1 MKKTNDSEY
10 FNSPEIN
17 EFFEYKRFDKEKYS
31 PLEMSKSPLELEKRS
46 ESFNESNQNE
56 DHDTYKKELS
66 LDQKSLNY
74 QSQKQLIQQNM
85 PTGNV
90 ITKALSTL
98 TSAAVVTVASVAV
111 LTTSPTYYI
120 EEYIETN
127 PGMDYVAVT
136 VDLDGILE
144 ANKDVISIGD
154 YYIEIPINEENKKIE
169 IEEGKNTY
177 LITGLIPN
185 ETYTY
190 NFIGNEENGTNET
203 TYYQDTITTSSEG
216 EATAIYD
223 ERNSLFLFNE
233 ETHKANYEYS
243 IYLSD
248 YYNQY
253 PNAVLYACSEKQTN
267 LSRFSNILHFNDTFN
282 NDRFYQ
288 GQIENINSEYLYLY
302 IVSQS
307 ENYARSE
314 LNVLFEKEIKID
326 YPGNWDDLPFD
337 IYRIKKDLETHELLP
352 DTITISGTLD
362 LLDNTY
368 QYYAHIKQM
377 DSEGNVLREE
387 EANYTIDNGLMKYTI
402 IADAYYGV
410 SKYQYII
417 YYENEISELEEV
429 YRSEEFSYTISQEF
443 SGTYQAKNPRDAVI
457 NYYDDY
463 ITITV
468 NPEFVSNYNNYYYVL
483 TVTNSDGSLLGEYS
497 GVEEAVIRIDAYQ
510 TLDIINFGYK
520 IYGSFVNGEIEFV
533 SLNKEGKIPL
543 DIYRIKK
550 DLETHELLPDTITIS
565 GTLDLLDNTYQYYA
579 HIKQMDSEGNVLRE
593 EEANYT
599 IDNGLMK
606 YTIIADAYYGVS
618 KYQYIIYYENE
629 ISELEEVYRSEEFSY
644 TISQEFSG
652 TYQAKN
658 PRDAVINY
666 YDDYITITVNPEFVS
681 NYNNYYYVL
690 TVTNSDG
697 SLLGEYSGVE
707 EAVIRIDAYQTL
719 DIINFGYKIYGS
731 FVNGEIE
738 FVSLNKEGKL
748 NYPKFSLLPEVNFN
762 GENYEINYTCDMI
775 FDYSTAI
782 LNLVVT
788 ANSNVYNKQITPV
801 NSSGTIVL
809 DMLTGE
815 IGEISVSGSL
825 TFTDNQLIPQV
836 QEMKITGEIYT
847 IEHVFNAKLTADL
860 SYFATSEGMIPVYLE
875 FSYYLPSNYSI
886 QITETTSAFA
896 TTVPL
901 TSNYSFTT
909 INTSDEGN
917 VIIQVLDESG
927 NPYLNSQ
934 TFVVSKSLAESNYVS
949 PTVTSL
955 NPGDS
960 VVTYNED
967 GTINIYRDLSFE
979 TSDPNIY
986 YNARLGWNGTNED
999 GEFVSYYYDLIGRN
1013 RYAIIENIPARNYFF
1028 VYDYMYDYNGV
1039 SYIMYEE
1046 MPSGSA
1052 GFSVEE
1058 YSVET
1063 NVADGQTNIKIN
1075 ICNQGMLV
1083 NKIVVNGIEYE
1094 YTSYTGITD
1103 TYPTLVIEGE
1113 IEITSIIIYHGG
1125 YYYNYEFY
1133 QNDITMKGA
1142 TYREVVIV

>member
-1 MKKTNDSEY
+1 M
-10 FNSPEIN
+10 
-17 EFFEYKRFDKEKYS
+17 
-31 PLEMSKSPLELEKRS
+31 
-46 ESFNESNQNE
+46 
-56 DHDTYKKELS
+56 
-66 LDQKSLNY
+66 
-74 QSQKQLIQQNM
+74 
-85 PTGNV
+85 
-90 ITKALSTL
+90 
-98 TSAAVVTVASVAV
+98 
-111 LTTSPTYYI
+111 
-120 EEYIETN
+120 
-127 PGMDYVAVT
+127 
-136 VDLDGILE
+136 
-144 ANKDVISIGD
+144 
-154 YYIEIPINEENKKIE
+154 
-169 IEEGKNTY
+169 
-177 LITGLIPN
+177 
-185 ETYTY
+185 
-190 NFIGNEENGTNET
+190 
-203 TYYQDTITTSSEG
+203 
-216 EATAIYD
+216 
-223 ERNSLFLFNE
+223 
-233 ETHKANYEYS
+233 
-243 IYLSD
+243 
-248 YYNQY
+248 
-253 PNAVLYACSEKQTN
+253 
-267 LSRFSNILHFNDTFN
+267 
-282 NDRFYQ
+282 
-288 GQIENINSEYLYLY
+288 
-302 IVSQS
+302 
-307 ENYARSE
+307 
-314 LNVLFEKEIKID
+314 
-326 YPGNWDDLPFD
+326 
-337 IYRIKKDLETHELLP
+337 
-352 DTITISGTLD
+352 
-362 LLDNTY
+362 
-368 QYYAHIKQM
+368 
-377 DSEGNVLREE
+377 
-387 EANYTIDNGLMKYTI
+387 
-402 IADAYYGV
+402 
-410 SKYQYII
+410 
-417 YYENEISELEEV
+417 
-429 YRSEEFSYTISQEF
+429 
-443 SGTYQAKNPRDAVI
+443 
-457 NYYDDY
+457 
-463 ITITV
+463 
-468 NPEFVSNYNNYYYVL
+468 
-483 TVTNSDGSLLGEYS
+483 
-497 GVEEAVIRIDAYQ
+497 
-510 TLDIINFGYK
+510 
-520 IYGSFVNGEIEFV
+520 
-533 SLNKEGKIPL
+533 
-543 DIYRIKK
+543 
-550 DLETHELLPDTITIS
+550 
-565 GTLDLLDNTYQYYA
+565 
-579 HIKQMDSEGNVLRE
+579 
-593 EEANYT
+593 
-599 IDNGLMK
+599 
-606 YTIIADAYYGVS
+606 
-618 KYQYIIYYENE
+618 
-629 ISELEEVYRSEEFSY
+629 
-644 TISQEFSG
+644 
-652 TYQAKN
+652 
-658 PRDAVINY
+658 
-666 YDDYITITVNPEFVS
+666 
-681 NYNNYYYVL
+681 
-690 TVTNSDG
+690 
-697 SLLGEYSGVE
+697 
-707 EAVIRIDAYQTL
+707 
-719 DIINFGYKIYGS
+719 
-731 FVNGEIE
+731 
-738 FVSLNKEGKL
+738 
-748 NYPKFSLLPEVNFN
+748 NFN

-836 QEMKITGEIYT
+836 QEMKITDEIYT

-979 TSDPNIY
+979 TNDPNIY

-1039 SYIMYEE
+1039 SYIMSEE

-1052 GFSVEE
+1052 GFSVED

-1063 NVADGQTNIKIN
+1063 NVADGQTNIKIY
-1075 ICNQGMLV
+1075 IYNQGMLV